1 MRKSAVALDSELGY
15 IRNMRHRSKVVIAVS
30 GFGIFVLLLAAHFS
44 EGGTFGG
51 AIGMIVGIYLSAG
64 IIYGLWI
71 TAQTVIKTLNHDKN
85 EKNQSSDH

>member
-1 MRKSAVALDSELGY
+1 MDSELGY

-44 EGGTFGG
+44 EGGTVGG
-51 AIGMIVGIYLSAG
+51 AIGMIMGIYLSAA
-64 IIYGLWI
+64 IIYAFWT
-71 TAQTVIKTLNHDKN
+71 TAQTVIKTLNNDTN